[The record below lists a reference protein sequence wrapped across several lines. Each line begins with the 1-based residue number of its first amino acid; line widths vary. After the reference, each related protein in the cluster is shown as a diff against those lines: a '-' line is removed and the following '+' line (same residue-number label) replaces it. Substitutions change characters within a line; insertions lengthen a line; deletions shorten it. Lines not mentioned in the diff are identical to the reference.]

1 MFLLMAGA
9 SKGNYVFIGIAALNM
24 IISLYYYLRV
34 VRLVFTSAEKD
45 VASLQVSRPVLFG
58 LGICIAGI
66 IFSGVISWI
75 YDHIQSLV

>member
-1 MFLLMAGA
+1 
-9 SKGNYVFIGIAALNM
+9 
-24 IISLYYYLRV
+24 LRV